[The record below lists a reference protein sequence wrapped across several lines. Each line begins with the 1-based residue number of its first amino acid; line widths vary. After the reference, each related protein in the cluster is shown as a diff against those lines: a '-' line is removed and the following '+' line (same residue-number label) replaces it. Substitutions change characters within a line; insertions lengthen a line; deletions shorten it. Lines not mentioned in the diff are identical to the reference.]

1 MHPTI
6 TIAKR
11 AALSAGK
18 IVLRHFERL
27 DKIAVNIKQHNDFV
41 SEVDIQSEQDI
52 IRNLR
57 KIYPN
62 HVIIAEESGLSTGG
76 DDDCQWLIDPLDG
89 TTNYLHGL
97 PHFAISI
104 AFRYKGKVESAVI
117 YDPLRQEIFTASRG
131 AGAQLNDRRIRVKVL
146 AGLDN
151 ALLGTGFPFRYP
163 QHRQAYLQMFDTL
176 LSHCSDI
183 RRTGAA
189 ALDLAYIAS
198 GRLDGFWEIGL
209 KEWDIAAGALIVQE
223 AGGLVSDFAG
233 GNAFLKTGNVVAGS
247 PKVFKGVLT
256 AIQPH
261 LTPQLNR

>member
-27 DKIAVNIKQHNDFV
+27 DKIEVNLKQRNDFV

-52 IRNLR
+52 IRTLR

-62 HVIIAEESGLSTGG
+62 HVIIAEESGLSTGS

-104 AFRYKGKVESAVI
+104 AFRHKGKLESAVI
-117 YDPLRQEIFTASRG
+117 YDPLRQELFTASRG
-131 AGAQLNDRRIRVKVL
+131 EPVDAVDSETEIRFPIRHCPAPL
-146 AGLDN
+146 GL
-151 ALLGTGFPFRYP
+151 
-163 QHRQAYLQMFDTL
+163 
-176 LSHCSDI
+176 
-183 RRTGAA
+183 
-189 ALDLAYIAS
+189 
-198 GRLDGFWEIGL
+198 
-209 KEWDIAAGALIVQE
+209 
-223 AGGLVSDFAG
+223 
-233 GNAFLKTGNVVAGS
+233 
-247 PKVFKGVLT
+247 
-256 AIQPH
+256 
-261 LTPQLNR
+261 